1 MIERKKSLY
10 KEGSLDRLLTK
21 LFQPDD
27 SIISLK
33 LVVEYFLI
41 KIQTPYKFFYLPKI
55 SNPNPNPNPNPN
67 LRDRSLTLNIVAQPQ
82 IWRS

>member
-1 MIERKKSLY
+1 VIERKKSLY

-27 SIISLK
+27 SITSLK

-55 SNPNPNPNPNPN
+55 SKPN
-67 LRDRSLTLNIVAQPQ
+67 LNPKVFVLFGAVSDAMVPSR
-82 IWRS
+82 